1 MKKYSLVASSY
12 NPITKSYEN
21 EQEIIINDMC
31 LNNLAAIDK
40 YTSEYTSEDFYQ
52 KLDVEK
58 KFTIISIKYLR
69 SKSSAPI
76 YMPIIFN
83 NEIISSCV
91 DELETKRFCNYPNYD
106 YAINKRNPYFQSE
119 LRVLKKII
127 ETKNLEVLNSLF
139 SPNDKFGNMIKR
151 YILTDYDVNEQNEKK
166 QDLNIIIKEFS
177 RYKNFRRWIVN
188 NIRLDKQAFKDIQCG
203 NLEDYVIKTIYSS
216 GTVNQYY
223 ETMDKEKYLW
233 FLCQKYNVTEEEFI
247 EPSELAQMGIYQ
259 PSIEDYKTKKRK
271 KEDYYIS

>member
-1 MKKYSLVASSY
+1 MGKYFLVASSY

-106 YAINKRNPYFQSE
+106 YAINKRN
-119 LRVLKKII
+119 I
-127 ETKNLEVLNSLF
+127 SLY
-139 SPNDKFGNMIKR
+139 IK
-151 YILTDYDVNEQNEKK
+151 
-166 QDLNIIIKEFS
+166 
-177 RYKNFRRWIVN
+177 
-188 NIRLDKQAFKDIQCG
+188 
-203 NLEDYVIKTIYSS
+203 
-216 GTVNQYY
+216 
-223 ETMDKEKYLW
+223 
-233 FLCQKYNVTEEEFI
+233 
-247 EPSELAQMGIYQ
+247 
-259 PSIEDYKTKKRK
+259 
-271 KEDYYIS
+271 

>member
-52 KLDVEK
+52 KLGIREK
-58 KFTIISIKYLR
+58 MITISIKSLNP
-69 SKSSAPI
+69 KSLNPI

-91 DELETKRFCNYPNYD
+91 DELESKRFYNYPNYD

-139 SPNDKFGNMIKR
+139 SPNDKFGNMVKR

-166 QDLNIIIKEFS
+166 QDLNIIIEEFS

-203 NLEDYVIKTIYSS
+203 NLANYDIKTINFNGQDYK
-216 GTVNQYY
+216 NMN
-223 ETMDKEKYLW
+223 EKEYLRY
-233 FLCQKYNVTEEEFI
+233 LCQKYNVTEEEFI